1 MFKWSRI
8 NWKLFP
14 LLSCYLICSAH
25 VLKDW
30 FWLIVQCLKTLSIG
44 ISMKVDY
51 FGFFTLIKKKN
62 RTICNSV
69 LSILVRLH
77 SLLFIKGI
85 ETKVFH
91 SICLGK
97 KKPWV
102 KMVFSSLYITSL
114 IINETRHDAYLDV
127 INIVRIVFLTTF
139 TASVLFYSSNVLKPT
154 YGSLNQEDSPC
165 ISKIHLCVTLVWFL
179 HA

>member
-1 MFKWSRI
+1 M
-8 NWKLFP
+8 
-14 LLSCYLICSAH
+14 ICSAH

-44 ISMKVDY
+44 ISMKGRLFWIFY
-51 FGFFTLIKKKN
+51 FDKKKY

-77 SLLFIKGI
+77 RLLFIKGI

-97 KKPWV
+97 KQPWV

-114 IINETRHDAYLDV
+114 IINETKHDSYLDV
-127 INIVRIVFLTTF
+127 IKIVMTVFLTTF
-139 TASVLFYSSNVLKPT
+139 TTSVFFTVLMYWSQHT
-154 YGSLNQEDSPC
+154 ANW
-165 ISKIHLCVTLVWFL
+165 IRKIHLVLAKFTFV
-179 HA
+179 

>member
-1 MFKWSRI
+1 M
-8 NWKLFP
+8 
-14 LLSCYLICSAH
+14 ICSAH

-44 ISMKVDY
+44 ISMKGRLFWIFY
-51 FGFFTLIKKKN
+51 FDKKKN

-77 SLLFIKGI
+77 RLLFIKGI

-97 KKPWV
+97 KQPWV
-102 KMVFSSLYITSL
+102 KMVFSSLYLTSL
-114 IINETRHDAYLDV
+114 IINETKHDSYLDV
-127 INIVRIVFLTTF
+127 IKIVMTVFLTTF
-139 TASVLFYSSNVLKPT
+139 TTSVFFTVLMYWSQHT
-154 YGSLNQEDSPC
+154 ANW
-165 ISKIHLCVTLVWFL
+165 IRKIHLVLAKFTFV
-179 HA
+179 

>member
-30 FWLIVQCLKTLSIG
+30 FWLIVQCLNTLSIG
-44 ISMKVDY
+44 ISMKGRLFWIFY
-51 FGFFTLIKKKN
+51 FDKKKN

-77 SLLFIKGI
+77 RLLFIKGI

-154 YGSLNQEDSPC
+154 YG
-165 ISKIHLCVTLVWFL
+165 
-179 HA
+179 

>member
-1 MFKWSRI
+1 M
-8 NWKLFP
+8 
-14 LLSCYLICSAH
+14 ICSAH

-30 FWLIVQCLKTLSIG
+30 FWLIVQCLNTLSIG
-44 ISMKVDY
+44 ISMKGRLFWIFY
-51 FGFFTLIKKKN
+51 FDKKKN

-77 SLLFIKGI
+77 RLLFIKGI

-114 IINETRHDAYLDV
+114 IINETRHDSYLDV
-127 INIVRIVFLTTF
+127 IKIVRIVFLTTF
-139 TASVLFYSSNVLKPT
+139 TTSVLFYSSNVLKPT
-154 YGSLNQEDSPC
+154 YG
-165 ISKIHLCVTLVWFL
+165 
-179 HA
+179 

>member
-1 MFKWSRI
+1 M
-8 NWKLFP
+8 
-14 LLSCYLICSAH
+14 ICSAH

-44 ISMKVDY
+44 ISMKGRLFWIFY
-51 FGFFTLIKKKN
+51 FDKKKN

-77 SLLFIKGI
+77 RLLLIKGI

-97 KKPWV
+97 KQPWV

-127 INIVRIVFLTTF
+127 IKIVMTVFLTTF
-139 TASVLFYSSNVLKPT
+139 TTSVFFTVLMYWSQHT
-154 YGSLNQEDSPC
+154 ANW
-165 ISKIHLCVTLVWFL
+165 IRKIHLVLAKFTFV
-179 HA
+179 

>member
-1 MFKWSRI
+1 M
-8 NWKLFP
+8 
-14 LLSCYLICSAH
+14 ICSAH

-44 ISMKVDY
+44 ISMKGRLFWIFY
-51 FGFFTLIKKKN
+51 FDKKKN

-77 SLLFIKGI
+77 RLLFIKGI

-97 KKPWV
+97 KQPWV

-114 IINETRHDAYLDV
+114 IINETKHDSYLDA
-127 INIVRIVFLTTF
+127 IKIVMTVFLTTF
-139 TASVLFYSSNVLKPT
+139 TTSVFFTVLMYWSQHT
-154 YGSLNQEDSPC
+154 ANW
-165 ISKIHLCVTLVWFL
+165 IRKIHLVLAKFTFV
-179 HA
+179 

>member
-1 MFKWSRI
+1 M
-8 NWKLFP
+8 
-14 LLSCYLICSAH
+14 ICSAH

-44 ISMKVDY
+44 ISMKGRLFWIFY
-51 FGFFTLIKKKN
+51 FDKKKN

-77 SLLFIKGI
+77 RLLFIKGI

-97 KKPWV
+97 KQPWV

-114 IINETRHDAYLDV
+114 IINETKHDSYLDV
-127 INIVRIVFLTTF
+127 IKIVMTVFLTTF
-139 TASVLFYSSNVLKPT
+139 TTSVFFTVLMYWSQHT
-154 YGSLNQEDSPC
+154 ANW
-165 ISKIHLCVTLVWFL
+165 IRKIHLVLAKFTFV
-179 HA
+179 

>member
-1 MFKWSRI
+1 M
-8 NWKLFP
+8 
-14 LLSCYLICSAH
+14 ICSAH

-44 ISMKVDY
+44 ISMKGRLFWIFY
-51 FGFFTLIKKKN
+51 FDKKKN

-77 SLLFIKGI
+77 RLLFIKGI

-97 KKPWV
+97 KQPWV

-114 IINETRHDAYLDV
+114 IINETKHDSYLDV
-127 INIVRIVFLTTF
+127 IKIVMLVFLTTF
-139 TASVLFYSSNVLKPT
+139 TTSVLFYSSNVLKPT
-154 YGSLNQEDSPC
+154 YG
-165 ISKIHLCVTLVWFL
+165 
-179 HA
+179 

>member
-44 ISMKVDY
+44 ISMKGRLFWIFY
-51 FGFFTLIKKKN
+51 FDKKKI

-77 SLLFIKGI
+77 RLLFIKGI

-97 KKPWV
+97 KQPWV

-114 IINETRHDAYLDV
+114 IINETKHDSYLDV
-127 INIVRIVFLTTF
+127 IKIVMTVFLTTF
-139 TASVLFYSSNVLKPT
+139 TTSVFFTVLMYWSQHT
-154 YGSLNQEDSPC
+154 ANW
-165 ISKIHLCVTLVWFL
+165 IRKIHLVLAKFTFV
-179 HA
+179 

>member
-1 MFKWSRI
+1 M
-8 NWKLFP
+8 
-14 LLSCYLICSAH
+14 ICSAH

-44 ISMKVDY
+44 ISMKGRLFWIFY
-51 FGFFTLIKKKN
+51 FDKKKN

-77 SLLFIKGI
+77 RLLFIKGI

-97 KKPWV
+97 KQPWV

-114 IINETRHDAYLDV
+114 IINETKHDSYLDV
-127 INIVRIVFLTTF
+127 IKIVRIVFLTTF
-139 TASVLFYSSNVLKPT
+139 TTSVLFYSSNVLKPT
-154 YGSLNQEDSPC
+154 YG
-165 ISKIHLCVTLVWFL
+165 
-179 HA
+179 